1 MRLLNAPRAILCGL
15 LLLAIFG
22 SGCTDRRA
30 TAEVGPLPV
39 APTAYPTGP
48 ASVGP
53 GVAGISE
60 DIQALT
66 VRIEDGQFGSD
77 VYDMQ
82 FRPARIELWS
92 SGGTLTLAIDGLVN
106 ARPLDADGTTVIGL
120 TPPSPGSYTMRLG
133 GASTDTATL
142 NVRAAGDR

>member
-1 MRLLNAPRAILCGL
+1 MRLVNAPRAILYGI
-15 LLLAIFG
+15 LLLALFG
-22 SGCTDRRA
+22 AGCTDRRA

-39 APTAYPTGP
+39 APTTYPTGP

-53 GVAGISE
+53 GVAGISQ

-82 FRPARIELWS
+82 LRPARIEVWS
-92 SGGTLTLAIDGLVN
+92 SGGTLTLAIDGLVS
-106 ARPLDADGTTVIGL
+106 ARPLEDDGETVIGL
-120 TPPSPGSYTMRLG
+120 TPPSAGSYTMRLG
-133 GASTDTATL
+133 GANTDTATL